1 MLTNRLLMAEGLGLV
16 AWVKALLVVAEELL
30 VVQCSSEWT
39 LAWMQLEMLALKCLE
54 MVEVLELLGLVG

>member
-1 MLTNRLLMAEGLGLV
+1 MMNRWLTAEGLGLV

-39 LAWMQLEMLALKCLE
+39 LEWMQLEMPALKCLE
-54 MVEVLELLGLVG
+54 LVEVLGLVGLVG